1 LATDLYASLPELTAY
16 MGATTD
22 TEDEANLTIS
32 LNGASRHVDQFTGRR
47 FWADDAPTERVFRTH
62 GRVNRLGEGD
72 LLIVDDI
79 ASEAGVIV
87 EGWNGSSYDGIN
99 ASSYELTPE
108 SDIDRGKPATGILF
122 PGFPVAGYR
131 KVRVTATWGWP
142 SVPSEVKQA
151 TLIQAAR
158 LYQRKDS
165 PNGVMGDAN
174 WGLVR
179 VPFMDPDVKAL
190 LQHLRIPGFR

>member
-1 LATDLYASLPELTAY
+1 MATEIYASLPELTSY
-16 MGATTD
+16 MNAATD
-22 TEDEANLTIS
+22 TEDEPNLAIS

-47 FWADDAPTERVFRTH
+47 FWLDDEPVQRVFRTK
-62 GRVNRLGEGD
+62 GRVHHLGEGD
-72 LLIVDDI
+72 MLIVDDI
-79 ASEAGVIV
+79 GATAGVIV
-87 EGWNGSSYDGIN
+87 ETWNGSSYDGVS
-99 ASSYELTPE
+99 ASSYELVPE
-108 SDIDRGKPATGILF
+108 SDIDLGKPATGILF
-122 PGFPVAGYR
+122 PGRPVAHR
-131 KVRVTATWGWP
+131 KLRVTAAWGWP

-190 LQHLRIPGFR
+190 LQHLRVPGFG